1 MVQKEVTV
9 KPVPGQQNPA
19 DIGTKGHSQK
29 RLQLLLRLLGFQDR
43 VGGEEIG
50 HQAGRAQRL
59 QRQLL
64 PFVLAGF
71 RSAGGF
77 DTEELYV
84 RSLTTEE
91 AEDEMREEMAGD
103 TIRGDGPEV
112 QQGDLRHGVLPA
124 EVEGE
129 PEPEGGS
136 NESEREPESDLD
148 EPNPR
153 DIFLWMTRRLL
164 SRIRNS
170 PYGLTASEAVQR
182 NFRDTQR
189 LEVMR
194 GLWHEWQGGQAT
206 DEAVQNFFHEIDD
219 LSSEGEAEFRIHEA
233 TNEEAEEELNHLG
246 IWGDMEQGG
255 DASWWCMET
264 FLKSGC
270 ELLQM
275 QCSGSSSWSDS
286 GRQTK

>member
-206 DEAVQNFFHEIDD
+206 DEAV
-219 LSSEGEAEFRIHEA
+219 
-233 TNEEAEEELNHLG
+233 
-246 IWGDMEQGG
+246 
-255 DASWWCMET
+255 
-264 FLKSGC
+264 
-270 ELLQM
+270 
-275 QCSGSSSWSDS
+275 
-286 GRQTK
+286 

>member
-1 MVQKEVTV
+1 MYDVLYLNGVTRSQRSTALSSGESEFVAGVSALADGIYLKRLLEAVLMNKVYFELRMDSSAARSILQRQGVQRTRHIATGLLWVQERMAQKEATV

-29 RLQLLLRLLGFQDR
+29 RLQLLLGLLGFQDR

-50 HQAGRAQRL
+50 HQAGRVQRL

-84 RSLTTEE
+84 RSLTTQE
-91 AEDEMREEMAGD
+91 AEDEMREEMGGD

-124 EVEGE
+124 EAEGE

-136 NESEREPESDLD
+136 NESEREPESG
-148 EPNPR
+148 
-153 DIFLWMTRRLL
+153 
-164 SRIRNS
+164 IRHMDS
-170 PYGLTASEAVQR
+170 PPVRPCKGT
-182 NFRDTQR
+182 F
-189 LEVMR
+189 
-194 GLWHEWQGGQAT
+194 AT
-206 DEAVQNFFHEIDD
+206 P
-219 LSSEGEAEFRIHEA
+219 
-233 TNEEAEEELNHLG
+233 
-246 IWGDMEQGG
+246 
-255 DASWWCMET
+255 
-264 FLKSGC
+264 
-270 ELLQM
+270 
-275 QCSGSSSWSDS
+275 SDW
-286 GRQTK
+286 K